1 MRILFM
7 GTPEFSV
14 DCLKMLAE
22 EGHEVAMAVT
32 QPDKPRGRGHKLQ
45 APPVKEFALS
55 RNIPVEQP
63 QTLKNEAFLET
74 LRKVEPELI
83 VVVAYGKILP
93 DYLLRYPKYGCI
105 NVHASLLPKLRGAA
119 PIQWSIINGEKET
132 GITTMQM
139 DGGIDTG
146 DMLLKFPIPIEPD
159 ETYGTLHDKLKE
171 LGASALRY
179 TIQKLEKGELK
190 PEKQDDTL
198 SSYAPM
204 ISKQDGRID
213 WSMEYRKLYDRI
225 RGLTPFPSAYSHLGG
240 KLVKFCDVRLGE
252 PCEGKQAGEVLR
264 YDAEK
269 GLAIAAN
276 GGILYAQ
283 ELQFEKAKRMP
294 VKDCLNGHK
303 IAPGDR
309 FESI

>member
-14 DCLKMLAE
+14 DCLKMLAK
-22 EGHEVAMAVT
+22 EGHEVAMVVT

-74 LRKVEPELI
+74 LRKVDPELI

-93 DYLLRYPKYGCI
+93 PYIIHYPKYGCI

-132 GITTMQM
+132 GITTMRM
-139 DGGIDTG
+139 DDGLDTG

-159 ETYGTLHDKLKE
+159 DTYGTLHDKLKE
-171 LGASALRY
+171 LGACALRH
-179 TIQKLEKGELK
+179 TIEKLKKGELV
-190 PEKQDDTL
+190 PEKQDDSL

-213 WSMEYRKLYDRI
+213 WSMEYRELYNRI
-225 RGLTPFPSAYSHLGG
+225 RGLSPFPSAYSYLGG
-240 KLVKFCDVRLGE
+240 KMVKFSAVRLGE
-252 PCEGKQAGEVLR
+252 PCEGKQAGEVLH

-276 GGILYAQ
+276 GGILYAA

-303 IAPGDR
+303 IALGDL
-309 FESI
+309 FE

>member
-14 DCLKMLAE
+14 DCLKMLVE

-55 RNIPVEQP
+55 RNIPVGQP

-74 LRKVEPELI
+74 LREVEPELI

-93 DYLLRYPKYGCI
+93 SYVLHYPKYGCI

-171 LGASALRY
+171 LGACALRH
-179 TIQKLEKGELK
+179 TIEKLEKGQLQ
-190 PEKQDDTL
+190 PEKQDDSL

-213 WSMEYRKLYDRI
+213 WSTEYRQLYDRI
-225 RGLTPFPSAYSHLGG
+225 RGLSPFPSAYSYLGG
-240 KLVKFCDVRLGE
+240 KMVKFSAVRLGQ
-252 PCEGKQAGEVLR
+252 PCEGKQAGEVLS
-264 YDAEK
+264 YDTEK
-269 GLAIAAN
+269 GLAIAAK
-276 GGILYAQ
+276 GGILYAG

-303 IAPGDR
+303 IALGDR
-309 FESI
+309 FE